1 MSIAYTA
8 MIIAREAH
16 KNQARKYTGAPYTDH
31 LAEVAGMVATVTNWN
46 ALNAEC
52 LIATA
57 WLHDVIEDCG
67 ISPADLTK
75 ALYDKHNHGVSETE
89 QVVRGV
95 MLLSDLESGN
105 RATRKRLSC
114 ERLAKAPRWVQT
126 IKYADLISNTSSI
139 VEHDPAF
146 AKVYLREK
154 RELLE
159 AMTKGDGRL
168 RAIAWDL
175 CEQETR
181 GGVMGTKKDRELI
194 ELAAK
199 ATGVYMQAERA
210 LGERK

>member
-8 MIIAREAH
+8 MMIAREAH
-16 KNQARKYTGAPYTDH
+16 KNQVRKYTGNPYTDH
-31 LAEVAGMVATVTNWN
+31 LAEVAGIVATVTNWD

-57 WLHDVIEDCG
+57 WLHDVMEDCG
-67 ISPADLTK
+67 IGASELT
-75 ALYDKHNHGVSETE
+75 AILYDEHKHRIGETE

-95 MLLSDLESGN
+95 MFLSDLESGN

-146 AKVYLREK
+146 AKAYLREK
-154 RELLE
+154 RDLLKV
-159 AMTKGDGRL
+159 MTKGDDRL
-168 RAIAWDL
+168 RAIAWGL
-175 CEQETR
+175 CEQEAQ
-181 GGVMGTKKDRELI
+181 GGINGH
-194 ELAAK
+194 
-199 ATGVYMQAERA
+199 
-210 LGERK
+210 